1 MLQFAAVVMEVALD
15 FKLQVI
21 TDIKLTFLT
30 FVSKEQKS
38 INYGWLGNESK
49 QPFKID
55 FSTSRVS

>member
-30 FVSKEQKS
+30 FVSKEQKNQS
-38 INYGWLGNESK
+38 IMGG
-49 QPFKID
+49 
-55 FSTSRVS
+55 